1 MSIEV
6 GDNIV
11 QSIVYAIRTSSV
23 HIVILSPQ
31 YANSEWC
38 LDELNLMITSGARI
52 IPVFWGVRPSEV
64 RMENNNGVYA
74 RAFQAHKQARKFNF
88 RVLNKWKKALRMVS
102 ILEGIIYE
110 G

>member
-6 GDNIV
+6 GDNIA
-11 QSIVYAIRTSSV
+11 QSIVHAIRTSSV
-23 HIVILSPQ
+23 HIVILSPN

-38 LDELNLMITSGARI
+38 LDELNLMITTGARI

-64 RMENNNGVYA
+64 RMEDNNGVYA
-74 RAFQAHKQARKFNF
+74 RALQAHRRARKFNS
-88 RVLNKWKKALRMVS
+88 RVLNKWKVALRLVS
-102 ILEGIIYE
+102 ALEGIIYQ